1 MTYLSVKNE
10 RDGVLSILLFVNEGQ
25 EFLGPAAEHVLA
37 ARNWTDSSRR
47 LIMRMSRGT
56 LERQITLDQLIGA
69 CSSRPVEQIQP
80 VAREILRMSAYCL
93 YHMDSM
99 PEHAVV
105 NEAVEL
111 TKKRGLAK
119 LSGFVNGVLRSVL
132 RRKESGEDAETL
144 TSPEAIYSAP
154 SWIIRQWN
162 DDYGKDKALTMLES
176 LYEERPLTARV
187 NETRISREELIG
199 LWRAQGIDCDI
210 IKELKT
216 GISFFSAGLIGEMPG
231 FKEGLFYVQDYGS
244 ILAGEIVPLTGGENV
259 LDLCAAPGGK
269 ATALA
274 ERLLAMNSE
283 AGQTGT
289 VLACDKT
296 EGKTVLIRENASRLG
311 ITNLT
316 TLMND
321 ALNRRS
327 DWAESFDVVIAD
339 VPCSGLGVIGR
350 KPDIKLRMTPEDIT
364 SLIPLQREILDHAA
378 GYVRPGGYL
387 LYSTCTV
394 SRRENEEQVK
404 DLLNKHPEYSK
415 VPFEFDGQMTDGSLQ
430 LLPGVHKSDGFY
442 MSLLR
447 KEEKHE

>member
-47 LIMRMSRGT
+47 LIMRMARGT

-176 LYEERPLTARV
+176 LYEERPLT
-187 NETRISREELIG
+187 L
-199 LWRAQGIDCDI
+199 
-210 IKELKT
+210 
-216 GISFFSAGLIGEMPG
+216 
-231 FKEGLFYVQDYGS
+231 
-244 ILAGEIVPLTGGENV
+244 
-259 LDLCAAPGGK
+259 
-269 ATALA
+269 
-274 ERLLAMNSE
+274 
-283 AGQTGT
+283 
-289 VLACDKT
+289 
-296 EGKTVLIRENASRLG
+296 
-311 ITNLT
+311 
-316 TLMND
+316 
-321 ALNRRS
+321 
-327 DWAESFDVVIAD
+327 
-339 VPCSGLGVIGR
+339 
-350 KPDIKLRMTPEDIT
+350 
-364 SLIPLQREILDHAA
+364 
-378 GYVRPGGYL
+378 
-387 LYSTCTV
+387 
-394 SRRENEEQVK
+394 
-404 DLLNKHPEYSK
+404 
-415 VPFEFDGQMTDGSLQ
+415 
-430 LLPGVHKSDGFY
+430 
-442 MSLLR
+442 
-447 KEEKHE
+447 